1 MMKKK
6 KRTNGER
13 STVHCYCLLL
23 ACTIYSYVSI
33 LAMHRVCICILFIQ
47 QVELHRECIMVRVL
61 LLDMSQ

>member
-33 LAMHRVCICILFIQ
+33 LAMHRVSILCILFIQ
-47 QVELHRECIMVRVL
+47 QVELHREWIMLRV